1 MQLSEKKMHLDTGS
15 DCKWSQ
21 ALEEP
26 SQDCTYRERPG
37 AALLAQGPRPAPGH
51 WGRTG
56 PDLLDICD
64 RGLSTGFALSYTPIF
79 LLAPEKREKEK
90 RRDIF

>member
-26 SQDCTYRERPG
+26 GQECTYRERPG
-37 AALLAQGPRPAPGH
+37 AALLAQGSSPAQGH
-51 WGRTG
+51 RDRTV
-56 PDLLDICD
+56 LLEMSVICLD
-64 RGLSTGFALSYTPIF
+64 FVDHM
-79 LLAPEKREKEK
+79 LLNIHSP
-90 RRDIF
+90 